1 MNKFLLVYFDKKKNT
16 RLKKINGYKFF
27 RKQASTVKA

>member
-1 MNKFLLVYFDKKKNT
+1 MNKFLLVYLDKKNT

-27 RKQASTVKA
+27 RKQASTVKAC